1 MKDEVA
7 TASGTALHFSAFCF
21 LPSVAVVTVNYNSG
35 AYIEPFLRSLRRVV
49 YPGFQ
54 LIVVDCASSDGSD
67 RQIEELWPD
76 VTLIRSPEN
85 VGFTGGNNLAIQRA
99 IAEGCSHVLFLN
111 ADTEVEPRL
120 LDVLMERVG
129 PRMLVVPR
137 VELLGSGGLMD
148 DTVGEFDWR
157 RGVWSNW
164 VHGKPCP
171 PELQVEREVP
181 MASLCC
187 LLAPVSVFRH
197 AGMLD
202 ERLFM
207 YYEDFDFLRRAQ
219 SAGYRIRYVP
229 ETLVYHRKSAASGGD
244 SPFKAYYATRNR
256 AAVMRRHSTPGR
268 FRAFSLD
275 FAATRAVRVAQHI
288 AQGRPDIA
296 RAMLRGWWDAA
307 RGRMG
312 RTFPPPVPLARHSQV
327 LDSPATQSPP
337 SLKGRGPGG

>member
-1 MKDEVA
+1 MKDDVT
-7 TASGTALHFSAFCF
+7 TAAQPAVNPSSLIPPPS
-21 LPSVAVVTVNYNSG
+21 SVAIVTVNYNSA
-35 AYIEPFLRSLRRVV
+35 AYIEPFLRSLRQME
-49 YPGFQ
+49 YPDFR
-54 LIVVDCASSDGSD
+54 LVVVDCASRDGSE
-67 RQIEELWPD
+67 RLIEALWPE

-85 VGFTGGNNLAIQRA
+85 LGFTGGNNLAIRRA
-99 IAEGCSHVLFLN
+99 IADGCSYVLFLN

-120 LDVLMERVG
+120 LDALMRRAG
-129 PRMLVVPR
+129 PRTLVVPR
-137 VELLGSGGLMD
+137 VELLDSGGLMD

-157 RGVWSNW
+157 RGVWRKW

-171 PELQVEREVP
+171 PELQVERDVP

-256 AAVMRRHSTPGR
+256 AAVMRRHSAAGR
-268 FRAFSLD
+268 RLLFNLD
-275 FAATRAVRVAQHI
+275 FTATRLVRAAQYAVR
-288 AQGRPDIA
+288 GRPDIA
-296 RAMLRGWWDAA
+296 RAMLRGWLDAA

-312 RTFPPPVPLARHSQV
+312 KTFPPPTPQAPP
-327 LDSPATQSPP
+327 PAVRDQTTVMTPP
-337 SLKGRGPGG
+337 SLQGRG